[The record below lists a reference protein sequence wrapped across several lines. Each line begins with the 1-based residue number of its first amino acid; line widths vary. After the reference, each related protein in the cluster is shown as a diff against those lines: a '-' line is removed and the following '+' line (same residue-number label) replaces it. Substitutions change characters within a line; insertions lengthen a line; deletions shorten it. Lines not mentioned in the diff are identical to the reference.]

1 MKKRSGMKACIYDT
15 LKMPTQAI
23 SLHAQNLPGAALELQ
38 GTVHRTTCYSAG
50 VRMLC

>member
-1 MKKRSGMKACIYDT
+1 MTRRRRRKGYIYDT

-23 SLHAQNLPGAALELQ
+23 SMQAHNLLGAVLELQ
-38 GTVHRTTCYSAG
+38 GTAHRTTCYSVG